1 MVMFDLYMEIFSF
14 LKSHEGV
21 YVVTNKTCFELIDS
35 LANNRFFLKRDEDGK
50 IATFCNYWKIDDVET
65 ARNGGRPEN
74 VENGSVLFVID
85 CASTKGLRLKD
96 FKRYCKGMKGA
107 AWFHKTIEPSN
118 FRFYQLKGAAL

>member
-1 MVMFDLYMEIFSF
+1 MEVFSF

-35 LANNRFFLKRDEDGK
+35 LIHNRFFLERDDSGK
-50 IATFCNYWKIDDVET
+50 IVTFCNYWKIDDVET

-74 VENGSVLFVID
+74 VENGSVLFIVD
-85 CASTKGLRLKD
+85 CVSTIGLRLKD